1 MYGNQLS
8 GFNLTQHVKLLTH
21 IHVGISDHIITPD
34 CLVVDKVVINYCLS
48 DHMAI
53 KVSLH
58 IQMYSSNLDDFIT
71 V

>member
-1 MYGNQLS
+1 M
-8 GFNLTQHVKLLTH
+8 KLLTY
-21 IHVGISDHIITPD
+21 IHGVILDNIFTPD
-34 CLVVDKVVINYCLS
+34 CLVVDKVVIHDCLS

-58 IQMYSSNLDDFIT
+58 IQMMSSNLDNSIT